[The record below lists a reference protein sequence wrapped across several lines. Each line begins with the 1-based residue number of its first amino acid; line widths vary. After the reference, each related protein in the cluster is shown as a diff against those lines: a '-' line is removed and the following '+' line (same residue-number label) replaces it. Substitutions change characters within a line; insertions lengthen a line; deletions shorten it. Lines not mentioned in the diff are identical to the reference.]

1 MSMFFFLDHQA
12 QPLFGGHHR
21 PHVSTFSGQHSA
33 TFRCLRPGSGG
44 RVPLWGAASFLGATT
59 GRMSPLFRDSIR
71 QRSGVSGP
79 GQGAEP
85 RFGAQPLFR
94 GPPQAAC
101 RLFFG
106 TVFGNVPVSQARFR
120 GQSPAL
126 GRSLFFRGQP
136 SAQHRCFERRGGRR
150 ELSASCR
157 MKPGSFSLPL
167 SFGRVGNPPQR
178 KPV

>member
-1 MSMFFFLDHQA
+1 MLMFFFLDHQA
-12 QPLFGGHHR
+12 QPLFRGPPQAACLHFFGTAFGNV
-21 PHVSTFSGQHSA
+21 PVSQARFRGQSPA
-33 TFRCLRPGSGG
+33 LG
-44 RVPLWGAASFLGATT
+44 RSLFLGATT

-79 GQGAEP
+79 VQGAEP

-94 GPPQAAC
+94 DSIRQRSGVSGP
-101 RLFFG
+101 G
-106 TVFGNVPVSQARFR
+106 R

-157 MKPGSFSLPL
+157 TKPGSFSLPL